1 MIASLSRS
9 IVLFMDRTAR
19 YARPAAGAVA
29 LAIFLAILALP
40 AAAQEFSF
48 VIEQAGAAV
57 EPDDYGVITLSRAPF
72 VIKAQLPRAWDDA
85 ALYLNSS
92 TWPATYTRVL
102 WGWFD
107 EYPDELAGMGMAE
120 ENYGQ
125 DSPLYLSDDEGW
137 QVWPFKG
144 VYARRWQ
151 RIAAQ
156 GDTLSAIR
164 PVAKLVDLFMEAD
177 LYPSSAAWPTV
188 LYLSALVV
196 RGSEEY
202 ESLAGMAYTLVF
214 K

>member
-1 MIASLSRS
+1 M
-9 IVLFMDRTAR
+9 
-19 YARPAAGAVA
+19 
-29 LAIFLAILALP
+29 LAMP

-48 VIEQAGAAV
+48 TIEQAGAAI
-57 EPDDYGVITLSRAPF
+57 EPDDFGVITLARAPF
-72 VIKAQLPRAWDDA
+72 VIRARLPRDWDDA

-120 ENYGQ
+120 EDYGQ
-125 DSPLYLSDDEGW
+125 DSPLFMSDDEGW

-144 VYARRWQ
+144 EYARRWQ
-151 RIAAQ
+151 RIAGQ
-156 GDTLSAIR
+156 GDTLSASR
-164 PVAKLVDLFMEAD
+164 AVAKLVDLFMEAD
-177 LYPSSAAWPTV
+177 LYPSSEAWPTV

>member
-1 MIASLSRS
+1 
-9 IVLFMDRTAR
+9 MDRTAR
-19 YARPAAGAVA
+19 NLRPAA
-29 LAIFLAILALP
+29 LAMVFSAFLASLALP

-48 VIEQAGAAV
+48 SIEQAGAAI

-72 VIKAQLPRAWDDA
+72 VIRARLPRAWDDA

-107 EYPDELAGMGMAE
+107 EYPEELAGMGMAE

-125 DSPLYLSDDEGW
+125 DSPLYLSDDEAW

-144 VYARRWQ
+144 EFVRRWQ
-151 RIAAQ
+151 RVSAQ
-156 GDTLSAIR
+156 GDDLSASR
-164 PVAKLVDLFMEAD
+164 SVGKLVDLFLEEEM
-177 LYPSSAAWPTV
+177 YPGSGAWPTV